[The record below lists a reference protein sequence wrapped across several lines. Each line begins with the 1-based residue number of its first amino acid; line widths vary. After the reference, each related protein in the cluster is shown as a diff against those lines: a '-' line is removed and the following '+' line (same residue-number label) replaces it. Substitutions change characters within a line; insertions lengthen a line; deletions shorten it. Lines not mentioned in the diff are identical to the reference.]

1 MFSLSEETTT
11 ADTTTEDTTTA
22 DTSTSTTTTT
32 TTLTSTPTST
42 QPTTTTT
49 TTSLSKNVQTSKIK
63 NFFGVWIF
71 VSIYLPNIYLQKR
84 VGRMLCR

>member
-11 ADTTTEDTTTA
+11 ADTTTA

-32 TTLTSTPTST
+32 TLTS
-42 QPTTTTT
+42 TTT
-49 TTSLSKNVQTSKIK
+49 TTSLSKNVQTSKIR

-84 VGRMLCR
+84 LGRMLCR